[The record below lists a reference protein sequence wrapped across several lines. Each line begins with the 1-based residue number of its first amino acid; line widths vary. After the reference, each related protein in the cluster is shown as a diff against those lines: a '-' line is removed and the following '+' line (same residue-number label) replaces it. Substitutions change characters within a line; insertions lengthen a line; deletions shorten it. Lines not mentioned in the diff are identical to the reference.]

1 MAATTPPQKKKA
13 VGKSIALVTIL
24 LAVAMAVAASGWV
37 AYVLKPCRKVGVV
50 ETRDTS
56 RELIS
61 PLLECGLDDQFE
73 GKKLTELKS
82 TLNRLVQTRSSSGP
96 IDRVSV
102 YFRDLNNGP
111 WIGIGE
117 SETFSPA
124 SLLKVPVMMGI
135 LRKAELEPGF
145 LEQREV
151 YQIFSP
157 GAGEVLQDVYKPLLL
172 VEGMEY
178 SILELVEQ
186 MIAESDNN
194 ATRIL
199 ATILGDDGMKA
210 TYAELGL
217 PVPDFDGATPYEMTA
232 KQYASFF
239 RILFN
244 ASWLNREHSE
254 LALNLLTRTRWSQ
267 GLRAGV
273 PLPTKVAHKFGHRAS
288 MTSTS
293 IQLHDCGIVYA
304 PEKPYLICVM
314 ISGRSLNAEADLLAE
329 ISRETWRVVTTP
341 D

>member
-1 MAATTPPQKKKA
+1 MEAITPKKKA
-13 VGKSIALVTIL
+13 VGKRIALVTIL
-24 LAVAMAVAASGWV
+24 VTVAMAAAASGWV
-37 AYVLKPCRKVGVV
+37 AYVLKPSREVGLI

-61 PLLECGLDDQFE
+61 PLLECGIEGQFE
-73 GKKLTELKS
+73 GKRLTELKS
-82 TLNRLVQTRSSSGP
+82 TLNRLVQTKSSSGP
-96 IDRVSV
+96 IDRVSI

-117 SETFSPA
+117 AEFFSPA
-124 SLLKVPVMMGI
+124 SLLKVPVMMAI
-135 LRKAELEPGF
+135 FKRAELEPGF
-145 LEQREV
+145 LERRAV
-151 YQIFSP
+151 YRIIR
-157 GAGEVLQDVYKPLLL
+157 AGEVDLVQDVYRPSLL
-172 VEGMEY
+172 VEGKDY

-186 MIAESDNN
+186 MIVESDNN
-194 ATRIL
+194 ATVTL
-199 ATILGDDGMKA
+199 STILGDNAMKA

-217 PVPDFDGATPYEMTA
+217 PVPDFSGDTPYLMNA

-244 ASWLNREHSE
+244 ASWLNREYSE
-254 LALNLLTRTRWSQ
+254 IALDLLTRTRWSQ

-288 MTSTS
+288 TTSTS

-304 PEKPYLICVM
+304 PEKPYLLCVM
-314 ISGRSLNAEADLLAE
+314 ISGRSLNAQADLLAE
-329 ISRETWRVVTTP
+329 ISRETWRVVNMP